1 MIEVIRAP
9 LFSTP
14 LISLR
19 VSYDRGGSFSDALQA
34 SMGNEGEYGELPWW
48 PNLGIGRDIVFE
60 LSWSAPIDTA
70 LNGIFLEAT
79 PVGS

>member
-1 MIEVIRAP
+1 
-9 LFSTP
+9 
-14 LISLR
+14 
-19 VSYDRGGSFSDALQA
+19 
-34 SMGNEGEYGELPWW
+34 MGNEGEYGELPWW